1 MIETMPVDNE
11 VSMDALDLP
20 PIDIKISEI
29 ESGDDL
35 TAGILAVDGARFFLS
50 KLKNDLKGVSFLD
63 MKNPLVSLVNHW
75 RGFLKSQLQYFLNM
89 LVGPHVG
96 YGINKVRMVFD
107 DSWLEQR
114 VFTLNVSAKEGRD
127 FNHHRPSKL
136 LRHIKQVTDQLIES
150 ASLVKSMLHAFK
162 ELKIAPSEEELLLPY
177 LKQVADSVQVAIDE
191 KDMKVDHRHQ

>member
-11 VSMDALDLP
+11 VSMDAPDVP
-20 PIDIKISEI
+20 PMDIKISEI

-35 TAGILAVDGARFFLS
+35 TAGILAVDGARFLLS

-63 MKNPLVSLVNHW
+63 MKNPLVLLVNHW
-75 RGFLKSQLQYFLNM
+75 RGYLKSQLQYFLNM

-96 YGINKVRMVFD
+96 YGINKVRLIFD

-136 LRHIKQVTDQLIES
+136 FRHIK
-150 ASLVKSMLHAFK
+150 
-162 ELKIAPSEEELLLPY
+162 
-177 LKQVADSVQVAIDE
+177 
-191 KDMKVDHRHQ
+191 